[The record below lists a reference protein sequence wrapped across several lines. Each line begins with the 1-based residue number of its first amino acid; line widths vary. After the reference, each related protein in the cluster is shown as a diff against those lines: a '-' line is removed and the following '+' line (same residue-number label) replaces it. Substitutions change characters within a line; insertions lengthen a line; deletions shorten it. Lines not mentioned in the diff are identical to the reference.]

1 MSQLL
6 SKNPLKAFEE
16 IKNNYIL
23 YLKTAYHTRFEEL
36 NDKLDKLWNEE
47 GNLYKDPYIEA
58 LPQYKNY
65 GQTFKNLPKEI
76 FNTTDDKTAELI
88 KKFIGAGFRPP
99 DLRKTGSRPDPKHPS
114 A

>member
-36 NDKLDKLWNEE
+36 NEKLDKLWNEE
-47 GNLYKDPYIEA
+47 GNLYKNP
-58 LPQYKNY
+58 
-65 GQTFKNLPKEI
+65 
-76 FNTTDDKTAELI
+76 
-88 KKFIGAGFRPP
+88 
-99 DLRKTGSRPDPKHPS
+99 
-114 A
+114 